1 MAIVFT
7 QDLSEQN
14 ILYSFNN
21 NVIKYS
27 VTGFTVDVAYSEIQI
42 GTSPVIRI
50 YPNPDGYF
58 YFNFKDY
65 INSLIY
71 SKNFIDDLDIDMATN
86 EFYDWT
92 SRILLTDSINIKAVN
107 KKDNDQSITINPT
120 FLSAYNQLTDYRK
133 LVNFNKDN
141 FYILSPFFDIADKKT
156 TLKFWRGYPFDFSIY
171 KGLVDEIDINGNVYE
186 LDNLVSRF
194 AITDGATN
202 GSLDSILNIGHN
214 ELQILDNS
222 IHNLIHTL
230 ELELIDFK
238 CGNYFKWINRYGGW
252 NYYLFSDS
260 NIDRSTKELGE
271 INNDFDNLEN
281 TTSKTLQMGKTS
293 FDKITVDTETL
304 TKEESLIIEDLI
316 DSPKIYYFVG
326 EPNAVNNFDDWVE
339 VSLATS
345 NARLKTAK
353 QDLSNLKLTFE
364 LPQRDTRT
372 L

>member
-1 MAIVFT
+1 MAIAFT
-7 QDLSEQN
+7 QSLSKQN
-14 ILYSFNN
+14 LLYSFNN
-21 NVIKYS
+21 NVVRFHTTS
-27 VTGFTVDVAYSEIQI
+27 TSNDVAYAEIQI
-42 GTSPVIRI
+42 DTNPVIRL
-50 YPNPDGYF
+50 YPSPDASF

-65 INSLIY
+65 INSLID
-71 SKNFIDDLDIDMATN
+71 SKNFIDDLDIDMSIN
-86 EFYDWT
+86 ELYDWT
-92 SRILLTDSINIKAVN
+92 SRVILEVPIVITIKFAKGN
-107 KKDNDQSITINPT
+107 PETITINPT

-133 LVNFNKDN
+133 LVNFYKDN
-141 FYILSPFFDIADKKT
+141 FYLLYPFSDIADKKT

-171 KGLVDEIDINGNVYE
+171 KGLLNEIDINHNVYE

-194 AITDGATN
+194 AITDGVTD
-202 GSLDSILNIGHN
+202 GSLLSVLNIGHN

-222 IHNLIHTL
+222 THSLIHTL

-326 EPNAVNNFDDWVE
+326 EPNAVNNFNDWVE

-364 LPQRDTRT
+364 LPQRDIRI